1 MLPKLIWTAL
11 LVLFVLGEAMSVGL
25 TSIWFAAGSLA
36 GLICALL
43 EGPWPLQIALFI
55 AVSTLTLLAFRP
67 LAKKYLNG
75 KVEPTNADRVIG
87 STATVTEDIDNL
99 KGTGRVLVGSM
110 PWTAR
115 SEDGSPIPAGALV
128 RVVRIEGVKVY
139 VEVTQ
144 PQKEEEK

>member
-115 SEDGSPIPAGALV
+115 SQDGTPIPAGALV